1 MLLEVKDLNISLT
14 SEKSV
19 AEHISFRLGQGE
31 MLSIVGSSGAGKTTI
46 CKAIMG
52 LLGNAY
58 RADGEILFQGED
70 LLDLPERKRQ
80 TIYGK
85 EICLIMQ
92 NPMTAFNPS
101 IRVGRQME
109 KTYLLHHGK
118 TPRQEMQ
125 RLFAAILQK
134 LGLEDTQR
142 ILNSYP
148 FTLSGGML
156 QRLMIAAAVGIV
168 ILLVLIIKFKLHPVL
183 SMMISAIIIGA
194 GAGMPLTMISD
205 TVEKGVGKTL
215 QGIALLVG
223 LGSMFGGILEV
234 SGGAQRIA
242 ETLIGKFGQKKA
254 GWALGLT
261 GLVIGTTV
269 FFEAGVVV
277 LIPLVFSVAKQT
289 RKSTLYYALPLLS
302 GLASGYA
309 FVPPSA
315 GSVLVANALGV
326 NLGTMIMV
334 GVPTALICMMVS
346 GIFWGS
352 FVGNKIY
359 TELPANVEEI
369 KDDGKDLPPFGLVL
383 GVILIP
389 LVLILL
395 STLSKYM
402 PLPEGVK
409 DVLGFIGKPF
419 LALTIATLAS
429 MYFLGIKRGFTGA
442 QLKKILDH
450 SLRPVGMI
458 LLVIASGGVIRWML
472 QDSGLGN
479 IIGPVLEK
487 SGLPLILIAFLI
499 ALLVRASV
507 GSSIVAM
514 TMASGIMATMPAVM
528 GTSMLYRAAM
538 CCAICGGATALSHVN
553 DAGFW
558 LVTSFLEIDEKTTL
572 KSWTIMETLIGV
584 TALIVSFIVSI
595 FA

>member
-1 MLLEVKDLNISLT
+1 M
-14 SEKSV
+14 
-19 AEHISFRLGQGE
+19 
-31 MLSIVGSSGAGKTTI
+31 
-46 CKAIMG
+46 
-52 LLGNAY
+52 
-58 RADGEILFQGED
+58 
-70 LLDLPERKRQ
+70 
-80 TIYGK
+80 
-85 EICLIMQ
+85 
-92 NPMTAFNPS
+92 
-101 IRVGRQME
+101 
-109 KTYLLHHGK
+109 
-118 TPRQEMQ
+118 
-125 RLFAAILQK
+125 
-134 LGLEDTQR
+134 
-142 ILNSYP
+142 
-148 FTLSGGML
+148 
-156 QRLMIAAAVGIV
+156 
-168 ILLVLIIKFKLHPVL
+168 
-183 SMMISAIIIGA
+183 
-194 GAGMPLTMISD
+194 
-205 TVEKGVGKTL
+205 
-215 QGIALLVG
+215 
-223 LGSMFGGILEV
+223 
-234 SGGAQRIA
+234 
-242 ETLIGKFGQKKA
+242 
-254 GWALGLT
+254 
-261 GLVIGTTV
+261 
-269 FFEAGVVV
+269 
-277 LIPLVFSVAKQT
+277 
-289 RKSTLYYALPLLS
+289 
-302 GLASGYA
+302 
-309 FVPPSA
+309 
-315 GSVLVANALGV
+315 ANALGV

-352 FVGNKIY
+352 FIGNKIY
-359 TELPANVEEI
+359 TELPANVNEI
-369 KDDGKDLPPFGLVL
+369 KDDGKELPPFGLVL

-389 LVLILL
+389 LILILL

-402 PLPEGVK
+402 PLPVGVQ

-429 MYFLGIKRGFTGA
+429 MYFLGIKRGFTGT

-528 GTSMLYRAAM
+528 DTSMVYRAAM

>member
-1 MLLEVKDLNISLT
+1 MDYVANPAQLITATLVGFVVLL
-14 SEKSV
+14 
-19 AEHISFRLGQGE
+19 F
-31 MLSIVGSSGAGKTTI
+31 
-46 CKAIMG
+46 
-52 LLGNAY
+52 
-58 RADGEILFQGED
+58 
-70 LLDLPERKRQ
+70 
-80 TIYGK
+80 
-85 EICLIMQ
+85 
-92 NPMTAFNPS
+92 
-101 IRVGRQME
+101 
-109 KTYLLHHGK
+109 
-118 TPRQEMQ
+118 
-125 RLFAAILQK
+125 
-134 LGLEDTQR
+134 
-142 ILNSYP
+142 
-148 FTLSGGML
+148 
-156 QRLMIAAAVGIV
+156 
-168 ILLVLIIKFKLHPVL
+168 LIIKLKLHALLSVL
-183 SMMISAIIIGA
+183 IAGVIIGV
-194 GAGMPLTMISD
+194 GSGMPFSLVTQAVTDGM
-205 TVEKGVGKTL
+205 GNTL
-215 QGIALLVG
+215 KGIALIVG

-242 ETLIGKFGQKKA
+242 ETLISKFGQKKA

-289 RKSTLYYALPLLS
+289 RKSTLYYAIPLLS

-538 CCAICGGATALSHVN
+538 CCVICGGATALSHVN